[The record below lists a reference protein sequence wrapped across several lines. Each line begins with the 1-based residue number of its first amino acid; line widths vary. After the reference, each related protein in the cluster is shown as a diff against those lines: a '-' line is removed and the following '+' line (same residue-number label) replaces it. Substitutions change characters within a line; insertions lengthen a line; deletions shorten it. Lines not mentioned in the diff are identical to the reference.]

1 MFFKKILFKVG
12 KPWRLF
18 HCPLW
23 SPHITRK
30 SSGKSLLPW
39 AIIHYKLIRS
49 YFWIDFWL
57 KYIKMQLKKDENC
70 LSFKPWLN
78 TVREE
83 LYLDYYFTFHLEYQ
97 LHQISDKFL
106 YLSAFSV
113 LAIKYFEW
121 MKLLCYFWPSTIAI
135 RNNWMMYC
143 SVFFQPLGRRVD
155 LEGYYKA
162 IVAPPGI
169 WHYYVS
175 RLSLSFECPVTLYS
189 TPVANSLLCG

>member
-135 RNNWMMYC
+135 RNNWCIALYFF
-143 SVFFQPLGRRVD
+143 SHLAEELIWRDITKLLLHHQVFDIIMFQGC
-155 LEGYYKA
+155 
-162 IVAPPGI
+162 
-169 WHYYVS
+169 H
-175 RLSLSFECPVTLYS
+175 
-189 TPVANSLLCG
+189 